1 MKLFLSSMAISKE
14 QSDAFARL
22 VGKKPKDIRLALIEN
37 AADVYGADSID
48 WVIENREAIKARG
61 YKVELVDL
69 REYKGRQLDLRTK
82 LASKDVVWLG
92 GGNTFYL
99 RWILKDVG
107 ADNIIKELVQNGMIY
122 GGGSA
127 GAIVAGPTL
136 KFFENADDPKESP
149 EVIVE
154 GLNLTKKVVVPH
166 IRNKDYGG
174 IVCSISKSLQ
184 RDGYET
190 IEITD
195 EQVAVIDGNNIQ
207 ILSH

>member
-154 GLNLTKKVVVPH
+154 GLNLTEKVVVPH

-174 IVCSISKSLQ
+174 IVGSISKSLQ

>member
-14 QSDAFARL
+14 QGDAFARL

-37 AADVYGADSID
+37 AADVYDDDSID

-69 REYKGRQLDLRTK
+69 REYKGRQLDLRSK

-99 RWILKDVG
+99 RWILKDIG
-107 ADNIIKELVQNGMIY
+107 ADKIITELVQNGLVY

-149 EVIVE
+149 EVINE
-154 GLNLTKKVVVPH
+154 GLNLSEKVVVPH
-166 IRNKDYGG
+166 IGNEKFGD
-174 IVCSISKSLQ
+174 VVKKISKSLQ
-184 RDGYET
+184 QIGYKT

-195 EQVAVIDGNNIQ
+195 DQALVVNGKSFKVIPG
-207 ILSH
+207 